1 VRDGCRFADL
11 HRIISKRPVAGGHQ
25 WKDTLAEQNGSFNM
39 KARVPDFKPELAP
52 VFLVLLSFI
61 PLMLTGF
68 ILDILLIHFF
78 SMVKGNAA
86 ALNTPSL
93 WVYNNLAG
101 YRFLPQELMA
111 GFWFLM
117 IISIILIF
125 SRPGDPQ
132 RVRFNFLFSFLLIW
146 GTALSVAGSIAFA
159 CIKPFDLLL
168 ARVEDPTWVG
178 CLLPSVLIGEL
189 LAILL
194 IPIGFFLWKKAI
206 PVKTNPPELS
216 SPDKSVAG

>member
-1 VRDGCRFADL
+1 
-11 HRIISKRPVAGGHQ
+11 
-25 WKDTLAEQNGSFNM
+25 M
-39 KARVPDFKPELAP
+39 KALPPDFKQELAP

-68 ILDILLIHFF
+68 ILDILLVHFF

-86 ALNTPSL
+86 GLNVASL
-93 WVYNNLAG
+93 WIYNHLAG

-117 IISIILIF
+117 IISFIIIF

-132 RVRFNFLFSFLLIW
+132 QARFNFLYSFLLIW
-146 GTALSVAGSIAFA
+146 GTAISIAGCIAFA

-168 ARVEDPTWVG
+168 ARVEGMTWVG
-178 CLLPSVLIGEL
+178 NSLPTVLIAEL
-189 LAILL
+189 MVILFL
-194 IPIGFFLWKKAI
+194 PIAFSLWKKASTFR
-206 PVKTNPPELS
+206 TNARVAPP
-216 SPDKSVAG
+216 SPDNSTP

>member
-1 VRDGCRFADL
+1 MNARF
-11 HRIISKRPVAGGHQ
+11 
-25 WKDTLAEQNGSFNM
+25 
-39 KARVPDFKPELAP
+39 PDIKQELAP

-68 ILDILLIHFF
+68 ILDILLVHFF

-86 ALNTPSL
+86 GLNAASL
-93 WVYNNLAG
+93 WIYNNLAG
-101 YRFLPQELMA
+101 YRFLPQQFMA

-117 IISIILIF
+117 IIFFILIF

-132 RVRFNFLFSFLLIW
+132 QARFTFIYSFLLIW
-146 GTALSVAGSIAFA
+146 AMALSVAGSIAFA

-178 CLLPSVLIGEL
+178 SSLPLVLIGEL
-189 LAILL
+189 LTILL
-194 IPIGFFLWKKAI
+194 LPIAFFLWKKSSA
-206 PVKTNPPELS
+206 VKTDAPELS
-216 SPDKSVAG
+216 SPDESVS